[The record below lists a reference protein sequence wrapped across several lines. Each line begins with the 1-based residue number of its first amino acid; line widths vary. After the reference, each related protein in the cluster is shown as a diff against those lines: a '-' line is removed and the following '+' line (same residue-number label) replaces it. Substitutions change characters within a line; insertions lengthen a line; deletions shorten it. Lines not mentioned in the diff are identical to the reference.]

1 MKIDVTKNV
10 GFLTHYKKNW
20 TIFSL
25 PKFSFHLLQWMP
37 HKNYEKYFSFHL
49 KNSFLKYL
57 NFWPDFFD
65 HVGKRLDKKTKFNLK
80 TYDVYTAKQII
91 TKHIMLNVSRSKD
104 NQTIKF
110 GQSFEYNKRN
120 IFL

>member
-1 MKIDVTKNV
+1 
-10 GFLTHYKKNW
+10 
-20 TIFSL
+20 
-25 PKFSFHLLQWMP
+25 MP
-37 HKNYEKYFSFHL
+37 HKNDEKYFSFHL